1 MSAQTSNGHRSYR
14 LKVWRQSRGTNA
26 GRLVDYEVSGIDP
39 NMSFL
44 EMFDQLNEDLLRRGE
59 DPVAID
65 SD

>member
-1 MSAQTSNGHRSYR
+1 MSAENGTRSYK
-14 LKVWRQSRGTNA
+14 LEVWRQSRGASA
-26 GRLVDYEVSGIDP
+26 GRMALYQVSGIDP